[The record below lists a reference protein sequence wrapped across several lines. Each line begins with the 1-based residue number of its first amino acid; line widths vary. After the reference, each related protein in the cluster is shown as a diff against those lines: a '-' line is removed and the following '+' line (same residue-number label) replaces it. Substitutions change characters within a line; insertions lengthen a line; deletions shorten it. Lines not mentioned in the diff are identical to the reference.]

1 VWAIDQRLWR
11 SFFTAFGKCGW
22 HQYAAI
28 FVLGGKFMRLGSK
41 DDTKDNCSCHN
52 PFFLHHRLAPI
63 FLAAG
68 LTEEE
73 VQTGYVTED
82 ATIPTSKG
90 DALICTVLQSKVLK
104 ESEVSHENLSLRY
117 QAE

>member
-1 VWAIDQRLWR
+1 
-11 SFFTAFGKCGW
+11 
-22 HQYAAI
+22 
-28 FVLGGKFMRLGSK
+28 MRLGSK

-104 ESEVSHENLSLRY
+104 ESEGTREIGGNWECDESRYSGMGFFYISKKSHSKKTHPLDEP
-117 QAE
+117 QAKQT